1 MKRCGKG
8 QRFAEENESNKSFSG
23 SFCSPIVSDDWG
35 TGSCGVCDWKCQD
48 PSVTMSNHDAYHIY
62 CLSSTIQVF
71 TKLIIAKSYCRLL
84 PPLICLLDWGPFLSS
99 SNGCFSPF
107 IGHQIWSNL
116 HSYEWVVDG
125 LWIYWTRLG
134 RQFRTLYQNTA
145 LVYIFGANPT

>member
-1 MKRCGKG
+1 
-8 QRFAEENESNKSFSG
+8 
-23 SFCSPIVSDDWG
+23 
-35 TGSCGVCDWKCQD
+35 
-48 PSVTMSNHDAYHIY
+48 MSNHDAYHIY

-116 HSYEWVVDG
+116 HSYEWVVDLLNSIG
-125 LWIYWTRLG
+125 KTVSHAVSIS
-134 RQFRTLYQNTA
+134 TA
-145 LVYIFGANPT
+145 LDLHIWWQSQSAYFLHHHYHHAQQSTIKQIKYPLIPTYCK